1 MLYPCV
7 TGESIA
13 RPADTLGWVQIE
25 FRASERASL
34 GVEMELSLVSP
45 ETGEL
50 VSAAS
55 ELLEVLGRG
64 HPDGLHPKAKHEL
77 YECTVE
83 VITGICA
90 TPAEARADL
99 AATIGELR
107 AVAEARGLTL
117 LSAGS
122 HPFSHPH
129 EQHVS
134 PDPRYAA
141 LIEEMQWPARRLQI
155 FGIHYHVG
163 VRSAEK
169 SIAIANALQFYL
181 AHLLALSASSPYWEG
196 HDTGLASCRV
206 QVFEGLPT
214 AGLPPVIEN
223 WADFEQFMHT
233 LVAAEAI
240 KTIREVWWDVRP
252 HPNFGTVELRIC
264 DAMPTLREVAAV
276 GALVQSLVH
285 RLDAKLDAGEL
296 LYIPR
301 EWTIRQNKWL
311 AARHGLDAKL
321 IVDDEGARMTARD
334 AVLELI
340 EVLMPTAVELGCT
353 AELADVATILRL
365 GPSTDR
371 QRAVVAGGGRLIDV
385 VHTLIDE
392 LATDVPGAR

>member
-1 MLYPCV
+1 
-7 TGESIA
+7 
-13 RPADTLGWVQIE
+13 VQIE
-25 FRASERASL
+25 FRSSERASL
-34 GVEMELSLVSP
+34 GIEVELTLVDPGS
-45 ETGEL
+45 GAL

-55 ELLEVLGRG
+55 EILDEIGRG
-64 HPDGLHPKAKHEL
+64 HPDGVHPKAKHEL
-77 YECTVE
+77 FECCIE

-90 TPAEARADL
+90 NPAEARDDL
-99 AATIGELR
+99 ATTIAEVR
-107 AVAEARGLTL
+107 AAAERRGLTL
-117 LSAGS
+117 LSSGS

-141 LIEEMQWPARRLQI
+141 LIDEMQWTARRLQI

-169 SIAIANALQFYL
+169 SIVIANAMQFYL

-206 QVFEGLPT
+206 KVFESLPT
-214 AGLPPVIEN
+214 AGLPPVIDD

-240 KTIREVWWDVRP
+240 KTIREVWWDIRP

-264 DAMPTLREVAAV
+264 DAMPTLKEIAAV

-285 RLDAKLDAGEL
+285 RIDTQIDRGEPV
-296 LYIPR
+296 YIAR

-321 IVDDEGARMTARD
+321 IVDDEGSRATARD
-334 AVLELI
+334 AVADLSAELI
-340 EVLMPTAVELGCT
+340 PIAKELGSA
-353 AELADVATILRL
+353 AELADVTSILEL
-365 GPSTDR
+365 GPSYVR
-371 QRAVVAGGGRLIDV
+371 QRAVRESGGDLHDV
-385 VHTLIDE
+385 VRALVTEFSTDE
-392 LATDVPGAR
+392 PGAR

>member
-1 MLYPCV
+1 
-7 TGESIA
+7 
-13 RPADTLGWVQIE
+13 VQIQ
-25 FRASERASL
+25 FRSSERASL
-34 GVEMELSLVSP
+34 GIEVELTLVDP
-45 ETGEL
+45 ESGAL

-55 ELLEVLGRG
+55 EILEELGRG
-64 HPDGLHPKAKHEL
+64 HPDGVHPKAKHEL
-77 YECTVE
+77 FECCIE

-90 TPAEARADL
+90 NPAEARDDL
-99 AATIGELR
+99 AATIAEVR
-107 AVAEARGLTL
+107 AAAERRGLTL
-117 LSAGS
+117 LSSGS

-141 LIEEMQWPARRLQI
+141 LIDEMQWTARRLQI

-163 VRSAEK
+163 VRSGEK
-169 SIAIANALQFYL
+169 SIVIANAMQFYL

-206 QVFEGLPT
+206 KVFESLPT
-214 AGLPPVIEN
+214 AGLPPVIDD

-240 KTIREVWWDVRP
+240 KTIRELWWDVRP

-264 DAMPTLREVAAV
+264 DAMPTLKEIAAV

-285 RLDAKLDAGEL
+285 RIDAQIDRGEPV
-296 LYIPR
+296 YIAR

-321 IVDDEGARMTARD
+321 IVDDEGSRATARD
-334 AVLELI
+334 AVADLAAE
-340 EVLMPTAVELGCT
+340 LMPIAKELGSA
-353 AELADVATILRL
+353 AELSDVASILEL
-365 GPSTDR
+365 GPSYVR
-371 QRAVVAGGGRLIDV
+371 QRAVRQSGGDLRDDVRALVA
-385 VHTLIDE
+385 E
-392 LATDVPGAR
+392 LATAEPGAR